1 MWSESDN
8 LYSRNESKVY
18 SVMVNERNIW
28 LMSRYTSGC
37 VQGPKNGSISFIL
50 GFGAEE
56 GNGLG
61 STVPLGYKAR
71 VLSMN
76 YEHININKTLHVSGS
91 TVGVQGTRTTNI
103 NKRCQMISGAAAR

>member
-56 GNGLG
+56 GKGLG
-61 STVPLGYKAR
+61 SK
-71 VLSMN
+71 
-76 YEHININKTLHVSGS
+76 S
-91 TVGVQGTRTTNI
+91 TVRKQGTSTIDELRVYKYVQDITCF
-103 NKRCQMISGAAAR
+103 R